1 MGQIIH
7 EEDLSMQVGM
17 NNDLNHITPNDK
29 LQVKAIL
36 QGSLL
41 ILISNL
47 IYIGNNYLVSWTQ
60 LAAPEV
66 ALVRGALQVAIFAV
80 LVARTRATGLD
91 ISGTKNNRLGLYA
104 WLVLYGFTISTA
116 SFACIAAIP
125 YMPIGDLIVI
135 CFTSPVFSV
144 VIDRVV
150 NKTFFTILSISLCFF
165 IIVGDVLV
173 IQPPFL
179 FPSDVG
185 PYNKTKPL
193 IAEETKSDEK
203 HGHNYYFGVALCLYA
218 AAAMSVSNVVGAKCN
233 KVNITTSQLMLVS
246 GFSSV
251 LLSLVSTIFLTNR
264 VLTNPTSLP
273 TRAAA
278 LLPVSG
284 CITMVAYWTITLAI
298 SITGNPTLIAMLRST
313 EILISLVT
321 ESIWWSQVPGSLSLI
336 GALLVSFCV
345 ISMAGHDKIITVSK
359 KFWNQCFGT
368 SPDQTSILKDIR
380 L

>member
-1 MGQIIH
+1 MH
-7 EEDLSMQVGM
+7 HNCKE
-17 NNDLNHITPNDK
+17 NTAKDK
-29 LQVKAIL
+29 LEVKAIL

-66 ALVRGALQVAIFAV
+66 ALVRGVLQVVIFGV
-80 LVARTRATGLD
+80 LVWRTRETGVD
-91 ISGTKNNRLGLYA
+91 ISGTKNSRLGLYA
-104 WLVLYGFTISTA
+104 WLALYGFTISTA

-144 VIDRVV
+144 FIDRVV
-150 NKTFFTILSISLCFF
+150 NKRLFTILSISLCFF
-165 IIVGDVLV
+165 IVVGDVLV

-179 FPSDVG
+179 FPNDVVS
-185 PYNKTKPL
+185 YNETKPHL
-193 IAEETKSDEK
+193 VEEPTTDEK
-203 HGHNYYFGVALCLYA
+203 HGHNYYFGVALCFYTA
-218 AAAMSVSNVVGAKCN
+218 AAISVANVVGAKCN
-233 KVNITTSQLMLVS
+233 KLSISTSQLMLVS

-264 VLTNPTSLP
+264 VLTDPTSLP
-273 TRAAA
+273 TNAAA

-284 CITMVAYWTITLAI
+284 CITMLAYWTITLAI
-298 SITGNPTLIAMLRST
+298 SITGNPTLIAMLRSS

-321 ESIWWSQVPGSLSLI
+321 ESIWWSEVPGSMSLL
-336 GALLVSFCV
+336 GALLVTFCV
-345 ISMAGHDKIITVSK
+345 VSMSGHDKIMMVSRK
-359 KFWNQCFGT
+359 LWTQYFGASSDKT
-368 SPDQTSILKDIR
+368 RIIEDIR

>member
-1 MGQIIH
+1 
-7 EEDLSMQVGM
+7 M
-17 NNDLNHITPNDK
+17 NENLTDNKAKNK

-66 ALVRGALQVAIFAV
+66 ALVRGVLQVTVFGV
-80 LVARTRATGLD
+80 LVWRSRETEVD

-104 WLVLYGFTISTA
+104 WLALYGFTISTA

-144 VIDRVV
+144 FIDRIV
-150 NKTFFTILSISLCFF
+150 NKRLFTILTISLCFF
-165 IIVGDVLV
+165 IVVGDVLV

-179 FPSDVG
+179 FPNDVV
-185 PYNKTKPL
+185 PHNKTQPL

-203 HGHNYYFGVALCLYA
+203 HGHNYYFGVALCFYA
-218 AAAMSVSNVVGAKCN
+218 AAGISVANVVGAKCN
-233 KVNITTSQLMLVS
+233 KLSISTSQLMFVS

-264 VLTNPTSLP
+264 VLTDPAALP
-273 TRAAA
+273 TKAAA

-321 ESIWWSQVPGSLSLI
+321 ESIWWNEVPGSMSLV

-345 ISMAGHDKIITVSK
+345 ITMAGHDKIIVFIRK
-359 KFWNQCFGT
+359 CFGAST
-368 SPDQTSILKDIR
+368 DQTSIIDHTR